1 MAKKQPA
8 HKMTTELI
16 ALFKK
21 HNVSGAVTIQPL
33 DDAAGGE
40 CPDGKT
46 PHTFSHTTPSGATVT
61 ETICI

>member
-1 MAKKQPA
+1 
-8 HKMTTELI
+8 MTTELI